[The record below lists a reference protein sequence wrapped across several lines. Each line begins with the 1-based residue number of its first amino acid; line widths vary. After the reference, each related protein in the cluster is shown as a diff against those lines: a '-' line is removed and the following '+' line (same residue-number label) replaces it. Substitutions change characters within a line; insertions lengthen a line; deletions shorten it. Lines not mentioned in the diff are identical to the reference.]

1 MKQPG
6 PKSKSQAT
14 AATALKH
21 EPHISEHESPRL
33 REYEKVVEGLEDL
46 IAVIDRDYRYVIA
59 NRALLK
65 YRNRTLDQVIGHTVR
80 EIIGAEAFDN
90 VVKQRLDD
98 CFAGKTVTFDWK
110 IQYPELGERDVT
122 ISHFPIEGP
131 NGVDRIA
138 IILRDR
144 TEAKRAAADLA
155 TQKAYLDSLHQ
166 TALGLINR
174 LNIDELLHDLVEQ
187 ACGLVGVASGYVYL
201 IDEEANR
208 LRVQVATGEAIN
220 YVGNSI
226 GPGEGMAGRIWQNK
240 EPLVVDDYPTWEH
253 RIVLPGYE
261 RLRAVAAVPLQSGD
275 RVVGVLGLESTA
287 EGRKFGDREV
297 EILVKFAQLA
307 SIALENARL
316 YSLAQK
322 ELVERKQVEQ
332 ALRESDHQ
340 MAEAQRLAQV
350 GSWSWDIESDGL
362 TWSDELYAIFGED
375 PKSFTPTYQQYLAR
389 VHPEDRDATAL
400 GVIQCLQDGQSFS
413 THRRIIRPNGEIRI
427 INSHGRLICDE
438 DGKPQRMFGACQ
450 DITDSLKAEEARLL
464 AEQKYHEIFQN
475 AGEGI
480 FQSTPDGR
488 YLVAN
493 SALAQMHGFNSAE
506 ELIAERTDITR
517 DAYVD
522 PTRRE
527 EFKQIL
533 EASGFVNTFEFELAR
548 KDGKKIWVSVN
559 ARAVR
564 DENGKIQY
572 YEGTV
577 RDITERKHSEQ
588 ALLESEERYRELF
601 ENSRDAVYVHDMTG
615 RYVSVNRAAEEL
627 SGFSRTEILG
637 KHYSNFIVPNY
648 LKTARENFCRKLD
661 IPLETTYEAKI
672 ICKDGTRKSI
682 EVSSRMIYR
691 DGEPIGVQG
700 TVRDMTERKM
710 AQRAL
715 QHYSRR
721 LVHAQE
727 AERENIAR
735 ELHDEIGQA
744 LTAITI
750 NLQWMQRS
758 GAVNEIGEP
767 RIRES
772 IEVIDEAL
780 RRVRELSLE
789 LRPSMLDDLGLSAAL
804 SWYTSRYSERTG
816 IAAVVSGDLPRTI
829 NIGRPIETACFRIV
843 QEALTNAARYSR
855 ANRID
860 VNIEKQNGTFKM
872 TIADDGVGF
881 VVEDHLSAG
890 LATSLGLR
898 GMKERALAVGGK
910 LTIRSEVGNGT
921 QIMLTVPTPRSR

>member
-6 PKSKSQAT
+6 PKSKSQAAT
-14 AATALKH
+14 AAARKTDVRAVVN
-21 EPHISEHESPRL
+21 ESPRL

-59 NRALLK
+59 NRTLLK
-65 YRNRTLDQVIGHTVR
+65 YRDRTLDQIIGRTVR
-80 EIIGAEAFDN
+80 EVIGAETFDS
-90 VVKQRLDD
+90 VVKKRLDE
-98 CFAGKTVTFDWK
+98 CFSGKTVTFDWK
-110 IQYPELGERDVT
+110 MNYPKIGERDMT

-131 NGVDRIA
+131 SGVERIA

-144 TEAKRAAADLA
+144 TEAKRAQADLA
-155 TQKAYLDSLHQ
+155 TQTAYLDSLHQ

-187 ACGLVGVASGYVYL
+187 ACALVGVESGYVYL
-201 IDEEANR
+201 VDEAVNK
-208 LRVQVATGEAIN
+208 LRVQVATGAAKN
-220 YVGNSI
+220 YVGNTLEA
-226 GPGEGMAGRIWQNK
+226 GQGMAGRIWQSK
-240 EPLVVDDYPTWEH
+240 KPLVVDDYSTWEY
-253 RIVLPGYE
+253 RLAIPGYE
-261 RLRAVAAVPLQSGD
+261 RLRAVAAVPLESGN

-287 EGRKFGDREV
+287 EGRRFGDRDL

-316 YSLAQK
+316 YSLAQR
-322 ELVERKQVEQ
+322 ELVERKQIEE

-350 GSWSWDIESDGL
+350 GSWSWDIETDGL
-362 TWSDELYAIFGED
+362 TWSDELYAIFGLEPD
-375 PKSFTPTYQQYLAR
+375 GFKPTYEAYLAR
-389 VHPEDRDATAL
+389 VHPEDRDSTAL
-400 GVIQCLQDGQSFS
+400 GVIKCLQDRQPFS
-413 THRRIIRPNGEIRI
+413 TRRRIVRPSGEVRT

-438 DGKPQRMFGACQ
+438 KGKPQRMFGACQ

-493 SALAQMHGFNSAE
+493 PALARMHGFNSPE

-527 EFKQIL
+527 EFKRIL
-533 EASGFVNTFEFELAR
+533 EANGFVNAFEFELAR
-548 KDGKKIWVSVN
+548 KDGEKIWASVN
-559 ARAVR
+559 ARVVR
-564 DENGKIQY
+564 DENDITQY

-577 RDITERKHSEQ
+577 RDITERKLSEQ
-588 ALLESEERYRELF
+588 ALQESEERYRELF

-672 ICKDGTRKSI
+672 ICKDGGRKSV

-691 DGEPIGVQG
+691 DGQPIGVQG

-758 GAVNEIGEP
+758 GAVNDIGQP

-772 IEVIDEAL
+772 IEVIDDAL

-816 IAAVVSGDLPRTI
+816 ISTVVSGDLPRTI

-855 ANRID
+855 ASRID
-860 VNIEKQNGTFKM
+860 VNIEKQNGTLRM

-881 VVEDHLSAG
+881 VVKDHLNAG
-890 LATSLGLR
+890 LATALGLR

-910 LTIRSEVGNGT
+910 LTINSEVGKGT
-921 QIMLTVPTPRSR
+921 QIMLLVPTPR

>member
-6 PKSKSQAT
+6 PKSKSQA
-14 AATALKH
+14 AAAPARQR
-21 EPHISEHESPRL
+21 EPRTTELESARL
-33 REYEKVVEGLEDL
+33 HEYEKVVEGLEDL

-65 YRNRTLDQVIGHTVR
+65 YRERTLDQMIGHSVREVIGV
-80 EIIGAEAFDN
+80 EAFDN

-98 CFAGKTVTFDWK
+98 CFAGKTITFDWR
-110 IQYPELGERDVT
+110 IHYPGMGERDVT

-144 TEAKRAAADLA
+144 TEAKRAQADLA

-174 LNIDELLHDLVEQ
+174 LDIDELLHDLVKQ
-187 ACGLVGVASGYVYL
+187 ACALVGVTSGYVYL
-201 IDEEANR
+201 IDEETNR
-208 LRVQVATGEAIN
+208 LRVQVATGAAIN
-220 YVGNSI
+220 YVGNTLEA
-226 GPGEGMAGRIWQNK
+226 GEGMAGRIWQTK
-240 EPLVVDDYPTWEH
+240 EPSVVDNYSTWEH
-253 RIVLPGYE
+253 RIAIPGYQ
-261 RLRAVAAVPLQSGD
+261 RLRAVAAVPLKAGD

-287 EGRKFGDREV
+287 EGRKFGDREI

-322 ELVERKQVEQ
+322 ELAERTQVEQ

-340 MAEAQRLAQV
+340 MAEAQRLAHV
-350 GSWSWDIESDGL
+350 GSWSWDIETDGL
-362 TWSDELYAIFGED
+362 TWSDELFAIFGED
-375 PKSFTPTYQQYLAR
+375 PKSFSPTYSAYLSR
-389 VHPEDRDATAL
+389 VHPDDRDSTAL
-400 GVIQCLQDGQSFS
+400 GVIQCLQDGRPFS
-413 THRRIIRPNGEIRI
+413 THRRILRPDGEIRI
-427 INSHGRLICDE
+427 INSHGRLVCDE
-438 DGKPQRMFGACQ
+438 NGKPQRMFGACQ

-480 FQSTPDGR
+480 FQSTPDGH

-493 SALAQMHGFNSAE
+493 LALAQMHGFDSPE

-527 EFKQIL
+527 EFKRIL
-533 EASGFVNTFEFELAR
+533 EADEFVNAFEFELAR
-548 KDGKKIWVSVN
+548 KDGAKIWASVN
-559 ARAVR
+559 AHAVR
-564 DENGKIQY
+564 DQNGVIEY

-601 ENSRDAVYVHDMTG
+601 ENSRDAVYVHDMSG

-672 ICKDGTRKSI
+672 ICKDGGRKSV

-691 DGEPIGVQG
+691 DSEPIGVQG

-758 GAVNEIGEP
+758 GAVNEIGQP
-767 RIRES
+767 RISES
-772 IEVIDEAL
+772 IEVIEDAL

-816 IAAVVSGDLPRTI
+816 IATEVSGDLPT
-829 NIGRPIETACFRIV
+829 NTNVGRPIETACYRIV

-855 ANRID
+855 ASRIG
-860 VNIEKQNGTFKM
+860 VNIEKQNGTLKM
-872 TIADDGVGF
+872 TIVDDGVGF
-881 VVEDHLSAG
+881 IVKDHLSAG
-890 LATSLGLR
+890 LATALGLR

-910 LTIRSEVGNGT
+910 LTINSEVGKGT
-921 QIMLTVPTPRSR
+921 HIMLVVPTPPAR

>member
-6 PKSKSQAT
+6 PKSKSQA
-14 AATALKH
+14 AAAAMQAT
-21 EPHISEHESPRL
+21 PNGVGDQTRL
-33 REYEKVVEGLEDL
+33 REYERVVEGLEDL
-46 IAVIDRDYRYVIA
+46 IAVVDRDYRYVIA
-59 NRALLK
+59 NRTLLK
-65 YRNRTLDQVIGHTVR
+65 YRNRTLDEVIGRPVR
-80 EIIGAEAFDN
+80 DIIGEEFFDN
-90 VVKQRLDD
+90 VVKKRLED
-98 CFAGKTVTFDWK
+98 CFSGKTVTFDAR
-110 IQYPELGERDVT
+110 INYPSLGERDVT

-131 NGVDRIA
+131 NGIERIA

-144 TEAKRAAADLA
+144 TEAKRAEANLA
-155 TQKAYLDSLHQ
+155 TQKAYLEALHQ

-174 LNIDELLHDLVEQ
+174 LDLDELLHDLVER
-187 ACGLVGVASGYVYL
+187 ACALVGVDSGYVYL
-201 IDEEANR
+201 ADEEINK
-208 LRVQVATGEAIN
+208 LRVQVAIGAARN
-220 YVGNSI
+220 YVGNI
-226 GPGEGMAGRIWQNK
+226 VEAGEGMAGRIWQSQQ
-240 EPLVVDDYPTWEH
+240 PLVLDDYSTWEH
-253 RIVLPGYE
+253 RLLLPGYE
-261 RLRAVAAVPLQSGD
+261 RLRAVAAVPLKSGT
-275 RVVGVLGLESTA
+275 RVVGVLGVESTI
-287 EGRKFGDREV
+287 ENRKFGDREV

-307 SIALENARL
+307 AIALENARL
-316 YSLAQK
+316 YSFAQK
-322 ELVERKQVEQ
+322 ELVERKQVEA

-340 MAEAQRLAQV
+340 MAEAQRLAHV
-350 GSWSWDIESDGL
+350 GSWSWDIESDEL
-362 TWSDELYAIFGED
+362 TWSDELFAIFGED
-375 PKSFTPTYQQYLAR
+375 PKSFTPTYAEYLAH
-389 VHPEDRDATAL
+389 VHPEDRDATAR
-400 GVIQCLQDGQSFS
+400 GVMQCLQDLRPFS
-413 THRRIIRPNGEIRI
+413 TQRRIVRANGEIRTI
-427 INSHGRLICDE
+427 TSHGRMICDE
-438 DGKPQRMFGACQ
+438 HGKPQRMFGACQ
-450 DITDSLKAEEARLL
+450 DITESLKAEEARLL
-464 AEQKYHEIFQN
+464 AEQRYHEIFEE

-493 SALAQMHGFNSAE
+493 PALARMHGFDSPE
-506 ELIAERTDITR
+506 ELIAGRTNITR

-527 EFKQIL
+527 EFKQMI
-533 EASGFVNTFEFELAR
+533 ESDGFVKQFEFELAQ
-548 KDGKKIWVSVN
+548 KDGSTIWASVN

-564 DENGKIQY
+564 DETGEIQY

-601 ENSRDAVYVHDMTG
+601 ENSRDAVYVHDMNG
-615 RYVSVNRAAEEL
+615 RYISVNRAAEEL

-661 IPLETTYEAKI
+661 IPHETTYEARI
-672 ICKDGTRKSI
+672 VCKDGGQKSVEI
-682 EVSSRMIYR
+682 SSRMIYR
-691 DGEPIGVQG
+691 NGEPVGVQG

-758 GAVNEIGEP
+758 GAVNELGQP
-767 RIRES
+767 RISES
-772 IEVIDEAL
+772 IEVIDDAL

-816 IAAVVSGDLPRTI
+816 IAAVVSGDLPRTV
-829 NIGRPIETACFRIV
+829 NIGRPIETACYRIV

-855 ANRID
+855 AHRID
-860 VNIEKQNGTFKM
+860 VNIEKQNGTLKM

-881 VVEDHLSAG
+881 VVQDHMSAG
-890 LATSLGLR
+890 MATALGLR

-910 LTIRSEVGNGT
+910 LTIHSELGKGT

>member
-6 PKSKSQAT
+6 PKSKSQAAT
-14 AATALKH
+14 AAARKTDVRAVVN
-21 EPHISEHESPRL
+21 ESPRL

-59 NRALLK
+59 NRTLLK
-65 YRNRTLDQVIGHTVR
+65 YRDRTLDQIIGRTVR
-80 EIIGAEAFDN
+80 EVIGAETFDS
-90 VVKQRLDD
+90 VVKKRLDE
-98 CFAGKTVTFDWK
+98 CFSGKTVTFDWK
-110 IQYPELGERDVT
+110 MNYPKIGERDMT

-131 NGVDRIA
+131 SGVERIA

-144 TEAKRAAADLA
+144 TEAKRAQADLA
-155 TQKAYLDSLHQ
+155 TQTAYLDSLHQ

-187 ACGLVGVASGYVYL
+187 ACALVGVESGYVYL
-201 IDEEANR
+201 VDEAVNK
-208 LRVQVATGEAIN
+208 LRVQVATGAAKN
-220 YVGNSI
+220 YVGNTLEA
-226 GPGEGMAGRIWQNK
+226 GQGMAGRIWQSK
-240 EPLVVDDYPTWEH
+240 KPLVVDDYSTWEY
-253 RIVLPGYE
+253 RLAIPGYE
-261 RLRAVAAVPLQSGD
+261 RLRAVAAVPLESGN

-287 EGRKFGDREV
+287 EGRRFGDRDL

-316 YSLAQK
+316 YSLAQR
-322 ELVERKQVEQ
+322 ELVERKQIEE

-350 GSWSWDIESDGL
+350 GSWSWDIETDGL
-362 TWSDELYAIFGED
+362 TWSDELYAIFGLEPD
-375 PKSFTPTYQQYLAR
+375 GFKPTYEAYLAR
-389 VHPEDRDATAL
+389 VHPEDRDSTAL
-400 GVIQCLQDGQSFS
+400 GVIQCLQDRQPFS
-413 THRRIIRPNGEIRI
+413 TRRRIVRPSGEVRT

-438 DGKPQRMFGACQ
+438 KGKPQRMFGACQ

-493 SALAQMHGFNSAE
+493 PALARMHGFNSPE

-527 EFKQIL
+527 EFKRIL
-533 EASGFVNTFEFELAR
+533 EANGFVNAFEFELAR
-548 KDGKKIWVSVN
+548 KDGEKIWASVN
-559 ARAVR
+559 ARVVR
-564 DENGKIQY
+564 DENDITQY

-577 RDITERKHSEQ
+577 RDITERKLSEQ
-588 ALLESEERYRELF
+588 ALQESEERYRELF

-672 ICKDGTRKSI
+672 ICKDGGRKSV

-691 DGEPIGVQG
+691 DGQPIGVQG

-758 GAVNEIGEP
+758 GAVNDIGQP

-772 IEVIDEAL
+772 IEVIDDAL

-816 IAAVVSGDLPRTI
+816 ISTVVSGDLPRTI

-855 ANRID
+855 ASRID
-860 VNIEKQNGTFKM
+860 VNIEKQNGTLRM

-881 VVEDHLSAG
+881 VVKDHLNAG
-890 LATSLGLR
+890 LATALGLR

-910 LTIRSEVGNGT
+910 LTINSEVGKGT
-921 QIMLTVPTPRSR
+921 QIMLLVPTPR

>member
-1 MKQPG
+1 MKPSA
-6 PKSKSQAT
+6 PESKSH
-14 AATALKH
+14 AAAPAMQLDASAR
-21 EPHISEHESPRL
+21 ERDQPQL
-33 REYEKVVEGLEDL
+33 REYAKLVEGLEDL
-46 IAVIDRDYRYVIA
+46 IAVVDRDYRYVIA

-65 YRNRTLDQVIGHTVR
+65 YRNRTLDQIIGHTVR
-80 EIIGAEAFDN
+80 EIIGAETFDN
-90 VVKQRLDD
+90 VVKQRLDE

-110 IQYPELGERDVT
+110 MNYPEIGERDVT

-144 TEAKRAAADLA
+144 TEAKRAQADLA

-174 LNIDELLHDLVEQ
+174 LNLDELLHDLVER
-187 ACGLVGVASGYVYL
+187 ACALVGVTSGYVYL
-201 IDEEANR
+201 MDEEANR
-208 LRVQVATGEAIN
+208 LRVQVATGDAKN
-220 YVGNSI
+220 YVGNTI
-226 GPGEGMAGRIWQNK
+226 EAGQGMAGRIWQSK
-240 EPLVVDDYPTWEH
+240 EPLVLDDYSTWQH
-253 RIVLPGYE
+253 RLAVPGYE
-261 RLRAVAAVPLQSGD
+261 RLRAVAAVPLKSGD
-275 RVVGVLGLESTA
+275 HVVGVLGLESTA

-322 ELVERKQVEQ
+322 ELAERKQIED

-340 MAEAQRLAQV
+340 MAEAQRLAHV
-350 GSWSWDIESDGL
+350 GSWSWDVESDDL

-375 PKSFTPTYQQYLAR
+375 PKSFTPTYGAYLAR

-400 GVIQCLQDGQSFS
+400 GVMQCLQDGQPFS
-413 THRRIIRPNGEIRI
+413 AQRRVLRPDGEVRTIT
-427 INSHGRLICDE
+427 SHGRLISDE
-438 DGKPQRMFGACQ
+438 NGKPQRMFGACQ
-450 DITDSLKAEEARLL
+450 DITESLRAEEARLL

-493 SALAQMHGFNSAE
+493 PALARMHGFDSPEA
-506 ELIAERTDITR
+506 LIAERTDITR

-522 PTRRE
+522 PRRRE
-527 EFKQIL
+527 EFKQVL
-533 EASGFVNTFEFELAR
+533 EADGFVIAFEFELAR
-548 KDGKKIWVSVN
+548 KDGGKIWASVN

-564 DENGKIQY
+564 DENGVTQY

-601 ENSRDAVYVHDMTG
+601 ENSRDAVYVHDMGG
-615 RYVSVNRAAEEL
+615 RYISVNRAAEEL

-661 IPLETTYEAKI
+661 IPAETTYEAKI
-672 ICKDGTRKSI
+672 ICKDGSRKSV

-758 GAVNEIGEP
+758 GAVNEIGRP
-767 RIRES
+767 RICES
-772 IEVIDEAL
+772 IEVIDDAL

-804 SWYTSRYSERTG
+804 SWYTSRYAERTG

-860 VNIEKQNGTFKM
+860 VNIEKQNGALKM
-872 TIADDGVGF
+872 TISDDGVGF
-881 VVEDHLSAG
+881 VVKDHLSAG
-890 LATSLGLR
+890 LATALGLR

-910 LTIRSEVGNGT
+910 LTINSEVGKGT
-921 QIMLTVPTPRSR
+921 QIMLLVPTPRSR

>member
-1 MKQPG
+1 MNKSG

-14 AATALKH
+14 AAAMREDCTR
-21 EPHISEHESPRL
+21 ERDQPRL

-46 IAVIDRDYRYVIA
+46 IAVIDRNYRYVIA

-65 YRNRTLDQVIGHTVR
+65 YRNRTLDQIIGHTVS
-80 EIIGAEAFDN
+80 EVIGAEAFDN
-90 VVKQRLDD
+90 VVKKRLDE

-110 IQYPELGERDVT
+110 LDYPGIGERDVT

-131 NGVDRIA
+131 DGVDRIA

-144 TEAKRAAADLA
+144 TEAKRAQADLA

-166 TALGLINR
+166 TTLGLINR
-174 LNIDELLHDLVEQ
+174 LDIDELLHDLVKQ
-187 ACGLVGVASGYVYL
+187 ACALVGVESGYVYL
-201 IDEEANR
+201 IDEDTNR
-208 LRVQVATGEAIN
+208 LRVQVATGAAIN
-220 YVGNSI
+220 YVGNTI
-226 GPGEGMAGRIWQNK
+226 EAGQGMAGRIWQTK
-240 EPLVVDDYPTWEH
+240 EPLVVDDYSTWEH
-253 RIVLPGYE
+253 RITIHGYQ
-261 RLRAVAAVPLQSGD
+261 RLRAVAAVPLMSGD

-322 ELVERKQVEQ
+322 QLAERKQVEE

-340 MAEAQRLAQV
+340 MAEAQRLAHV

-362 TWSDELYAIFGED
+362 TWSEELFSIFGED
-375 PKSFTPTYQQYLAR
+375 PKTFSPTYAEYLAR
-389 VHPEDRDATAL
+389 VHPDDRDATAL
-400 GVIQCLQDGQSFS
+400 GVLQCLQDGEPFS
-413 THRRIIRPNGEIRI
+413 THRRILRPDGEVRTIT
-427 INSHGRLICDE
+427 SYGRLITDE
-438 DGKPQRMFGACQ
+438 HGKPQRMFGACQ
-450 DITDSLKAEEARLL
+450 DITDSIKAEEARLL
-464 AEQKYHEIFQN
+464 AEQKYHDIFEN

-493 SALAQMHGFNSAE
+493 TALARMHGFDSPE

-522 PTRRE
+522 PKRRE
-527 EFKQIL
+527 EFKSIL
-533 EASGFVNTFEFELAR
+533 EANGFVDAFEFELAR
-548 KDGKKIWVSVN
+548 KDGKKIWASVN

-564 DENGKIQY
+564 DENGGIQY

-601 ENSRDAVYVHDMTG
+601 ENSRDAVYVHDMNG

-637 KHYSNFIVPNY
+637 KHYSNFVVPNY

-661 IPLETTYEAKI
+661 IPTETTYEAKI
-672 ICKDGTRKSI
+672 ICKDGGRKSV

-700 TVRDMTERKM
+700 TVRDMTERKI

-758 GAVNEIGEP
+758 GAVKEIGQP

-772 IEVIDEAL
+772 IEVIDDAL

-843 QEALTNAARYSR
+843 QEALTNAARYSQ

-860 VNIEKQNGTFKM
+860 VNIEKQNGTLKM

-881 VVEDHLSAG
+881 IVKDHLNAG
-890 LATSLGLR
+890 LATALGLR

-910 LTIRSEVGNGT
+910 LTINSEVGKGT
-921 QIMLTVPTPRSR
+921 RIMLLVPTPRSR